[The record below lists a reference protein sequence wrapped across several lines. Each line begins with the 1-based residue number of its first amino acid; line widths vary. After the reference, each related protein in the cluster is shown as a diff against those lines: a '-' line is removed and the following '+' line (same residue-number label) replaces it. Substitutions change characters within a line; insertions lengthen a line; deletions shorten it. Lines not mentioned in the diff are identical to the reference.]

1 MNTAN
6 IDVLNCSRED
16 LEKLS
21 DSELESLLKFT
32 QDKSNEFH
40 ILQIS
45 LKTLINSLY
54 GALGNKA
61 FILINEK
68 IAQAITGN
76 GRYFIKSFGRR
87 IENHLQSLKNWNKPY
102 YIYSDTDSCVGDTLI
117 STSLGKI
124 KIEDLFERP
133 GEIIKNNNGSF
144 VKRLDEKI
152 LAKSMNS
159 DFEIQDKKIIY
170 VMKHKVNKRMFKI
183 STDNRSVIITEDHSV
198 MINRNNNLI
207 SVKPTEI
214 LKSDELIL
222 ESKQKDLLY
231 IIENYKI
238 EDLGIQELDVYDIE
252 VEDNHNFFGNEIL
265 LHNSAYYTIEPFV
278 EEFLKKKP
286 DASLSEIVDF
296 CDKFETT
303 VVQPKIQENID
314 EFCYY
319 LNAMDK
325 SKCGGKREIIADRF
339 LLLKKKKYLCRL
351 RANEATVFPVDS
363 PKIKAMGVE
372 LIKSSTPKFSIEHM
386 SDALPILFDGTQKDL
401 REWFEKCK
409 TEFINAPVS
418 DIVSNM
424 TVNCIDYDLRKDL
437 GIPLNSRAS
446 LIYNEFIKKHN
457 LEGSFNL
464 IQAGDKI
471 KYIYLKTPNTLGETI
486 KNTTGRTVKSSY
498 PDVIAFT
505 DDNFIQY
512 FKDYIDYDTQFE
524 KSFIK
529 PLEFMTNAI
538 NFTVKEKAMDLFDF

>member
-1 MNTAN
+1 MTDL
-6 IDVLNCSRED
+6 DVLNCSRED

-87 IENHLQSLKNWNKPY
+87 IENHLQSLKNWNRPY

-124 KIEDLFERP
+124 KIEDLFERS
-133 GEIIKNNNGSF
+133 GEIVKNENGSF

-183 STDNRSVIITEDHSV
+183 SVNNKSVIITEDHSV

-207 SVKPTEI
+207 SAKCAEI
-214 LKSDELIL
+214 LKTDKLITNNL
-222 ESKQKDLLY
+222 KDKV
-231 IIENYKI
+231 ITENYKI

-252 VEDNHNFFGNEIL
+252 VEDNHNFFGNDIL

-296 CDKFETT
+296 CDKFETE

-339 LLLKKKKYLCRL
+339 
-351 RANEATVFPVDS
+351 
-363 PKIKAMGVE
+363 
-372 LIKSSTPKFSIEHM
+372 
-386 SDALPILFDGTQKDL
+386 
-401 REWFEKCK
+401 
-409 TEFINAPVS
+409 
-418 DIVSNM
+418 
-424 TVNCIDYDLRKDL
+424 
-437 GIPLNSRAS
+437 
-446 LIYNEFIKKHN
+446 
-457 LEGSFNL
+457 
-464 IQAGDKI
+464 
-471 KYIYLKTPNTLGETI
+471 
-486 KNTTGRTVKSSY
+486 
-498 PDVIAFT
+498 
-505 DDNFIQY
+505 
-512 FKDYIDYDTQFE
+512 
-524 KSFIK
+524 
-529 PLEFMTNAI
+529 
-538 NFTVKEKAMDLFDF
+538 

>member
-1 MNTAN
+1 MNSTN
-6 IDVLNCSRED
+6 LDVLNCSRED

-21 DSELESLLKFT
+21 DSELENLLKYT
-32 QDKSNEFH
+32 QDKGNEYY
-40 ILQIS
+40 ILQIA

-87 IENHLQSLKNWNKPY
+87 IEKYLQSLKKWNKPY

-124 KIEDLFERP
+124 KIEDLFEKS
-133 GEIIKNNNGSF
+133 GEIIKNENGSF

-183 STDNRSVIITEDHSV
+183 SVNDKSVIITEDHSV
-198 MINRNNNLI
+198 MIKRNDNLM
-207 SVKPTEI
+207 SVKSNEI
-214 LKSDELIL
+214 LKSDKLISNNL
-222 ESKQKDLLY
+222 KDN
-231 IIENYKI
+231 IITENYKI

-252 VEDNHNFFGNEIL
+252 VEDNHNFFGNDIL

-278 EEFLKKKP
+278 EEFLKKNP
-286 DASLSEIVDF
+286 DASLSETVDF
-296 CDKFETT
+296 CDKFETE

-339 LLLKKKKYLCRL
+339 ILLKKKKYLCRL
-351 RANEATVFPVDS
+351 RANEATVFPDDA

-386 SDALPILFDGTQKDL
+386 SEALPILFDGSQKDL

-409 TEFINAPVS
+409 TEFKNAPIS
-418 DIVSNM
+418 DIVANM
-424 TVNCIDYDLRKDL
+424 TVNCVDYDLRKDL
-437 GIPLNSRAS
+437 SIPINSRAS
-446 LIYNEFIKKHN
+446 LIYNEFIIKHN

-464 IQAGDKI
+464 IHAGDKI

-486 KNTTGRTVKSSY
+486 VNSTGRSVKKTY
-498 PDVIAFT
+498 PNVIAFV
-505 DDNFIQY
+505 DYNFIQY
-512 FKDYIDYDTQFE
+512 IKDYIDYDTQFE
-524 KSFIK
+524 KTLIK
-529 PLEFMTNAI
+529 PLEFMANAI

>member
-1 MNTAN
+1 MNSTN
-6 IDVLNCSRED
+6 FDVLNCSRED

-21 DSELESLLKFT
+21 DLELEKLLKYT
-32 QDKSNEFH
+32 QDKGNEYY
-40 ILQIS
+40 ILQIA

-87 IENHLQSLKNWNKPY
+87 IENHLQSLKNWNRPY
-102 YIYSDTDSCVGDTLI
+102 YIYSDTD
-117 STSLGKI
+117 
-124 KIEDLFERP
+124 
-133 GEIIKNNNGSF
+133 
-144 VKRLDEKI
+144 
-152 LAKSMNS
+152 
-159 DFEIQDKKIIY
+159 
-170 VMKHKVNKRMFKI
+170 
-183 STDNRSVIITEDHSV
+183 
-198 MINRNNNLI
+198 
-207 SVKPTEI
+207 
-214 LKSDELIL
+214 
-222 ESKQKDLLY
+222 
-231 IIENYKI
+231 
-238 EDLGIQELDVYDIE
+238 
-252 VEDNHNFFGNEIL
+252 
-265 LHNSAYYTIEPFV
+265 SAYYTIEPFV

-296 CDKFETT
+296 CDKFETE

-372 LIKSSTPKFSIEHM
+372 LINSSTPKFSIEHM

>member
-1 MNTAN
+1 M
-6 IDVLNCSRED
+6 IDLDVLNCSRED

-21 DSELESLLKFT
+21 DSELENLLKYT
-32 QDKSNEFH
+32 QDKGNEYY
-40 ILQIS
+40 ILQIA

-87 IENHLQSLKNWNKPY
+87 IEKYLQSLKKWNKPY

-124 KIEDLFERP
+124 KIEDLFERS
-133 GEIIKNNNGSF
+133 GEIVKNENGSF
-144 VKRLDEKI
+144 VKRLDETI
-152 LAKSMNS
+152 FSKSMNS
-159 DFEIQDKKIIY
+159 NFEIQDKKIVY

-183 STDNRSVIITEDHSV
+183 TVNDKSVIITEDHSV
-198 MINRNNNLI
+198 MINRNNTLV

-214 LKSDELIL
+214 LETDELIL
-222 ESKQKDLLY
+222 ESKQN

-252 VEDNHNFFGNEIL
+252 VEDNHNFFGNDIL

-278 EEFLKKKP
+278 EEYLKKKP
-286 DASLSEIVDF
+286 DATVSEIVDF
-296 CDKFETT
+296 CDKFETS

-363 PKIKAMGVE
+363 PKTKAMGVE

-409 TEFINAPVS
+409 TEFINAPIS
-418 DIVSNM
+418 DIVANM
-424 TVNCIDYDLRKDL
+424 TVNRIDYDLRKDL

-446 LIYNEFIKKHN
+446 LIYNEFIKKNN

-486 KNTTGRTVKSSY
+486 KNTSGRSVKTTY
-498 PDVIAFT
+498 PNVIAFT
-505 DDNFIQY
+505 DNNFIQY
-512 FKDYIDYDTQFE
+512 IKDYIDYDTQFE
-524 KSFIK
+524 KTLIK

>member
-1 MNTAN
+1 M
-6 IDVLNCSRED
+6 IDLDVLNCSRED

-21 DSELESLLKFT
+21 DSELEKLLKYT
-32 QDKSNEFH
+32 QDKGNEYY
-40 ILQIS
+40 ILQIA

-87 IENHLQSLKNWNKPY
+87 IEKYLQSLKKWNKPY

-124 KIEDLFERP
+124 KVEDLFERS
-133 GEIIKNNNGSF
+133 GEIVKNENGSF

-183 STDNRSVIITEDHSV
+183 SVNNKSVIITEDHSV
-198 MINRNNNLI
+198 MIKQNDNLI

-214 LKSDELIL
+214 LETDDLISNNL
-222 ESKQKDLLY
+222 KDKV
-231 IIENYKI
+231 ITHNFRV

-252 VEDNHNFFGNEIL
+252 VEDNHNFFGNDIL

-278 EEFLKKKP
+278 EEFLKKNP
-286 DASLSEIVDF
+286 DASLSETVDF
-296 CDKFETT
+296 CDKFETE

-339 LLLKKKKYLCRL
+339 ILLKKKKYLCRL
-351 RANEATVFPVDS
+351 RANEATVFPDDA

-386 SDALPILFDGTQKDL
+386 SEALPILFDGTQKDL

-409 TEFINAPVS
+409 TEFKNAPIS
-418 DIVSNM
+418 DIVANM
-424 TVNCIDYDLRKDL
+424 TVNCVDYDLRKDL
-437 GIPLNSRAS
+437 SIPINSRAS

-486 KNTTGRTVKSSY
+486 VNSTGRSVKKTY
-498 PDVIAFT
+498 PNVIAFV
-505 DDNFIQY
+505 DYNFIQY
-512 FKDYIDYDTQFE
+512 IKDYIDYDTQFE
-524 KSFIK
+524 KTLIK
-529 PLEFMTNAI
+529 PLEFMANAI

>member
-1 MNTAN
+1 MNTEN

-21 DSELESLLKFT
+21 DSELEKLLKYT
-32 QDKSNEFH
+32 QDKGNEYY
-40 ILQIS
+40 ILQIA

-87 IENHLQSLKNWNKPY
+87 IEKYLQSLKKWNKPY

-133 GEIIKNNNGSF
+133 GEIVKNKNGSF

-159 DFEIQDKKIIY
+159 NFEIQDKKIIY

-183 STDNRSVIITEDHSV
+183 SVNDKSVIITEDHSV

-207 SVKPTEI
+207 SAKCTEI
-214 LKSDELIL
+214 LKTDKLIS
-222 ESKQKDLLY
+222 ESKQQDLLY

-252 VEDNHNFFGNEIL
+252 VEDNHNFFGNDIL

-278 EEFLKKKP
+278 EEFLKKNP
-286 DASLSEIVDF
+286 DASLSETVDF
-296 CDKFETT
+296 CDKFETS

-339 LLLKKKKYLCRL
+339 ILLKKKKYLCRL
-351 RANEATVFPVDS
+351 RANEATVFPDDA

-386 SDALPILFDGTQKDL
+386 SEALPILFDGTQKDL

-409 TEFINAPVS
+409 TEFKNAPIS
-418 DIVSNM
+418 DIVANM
-424 TVNCIDYDLRKDL
+424 TVNCVDYDLRKNL
-437 GIPLNSRAS
+437 AIPINSRAS

-464 IQAGDKI
+464 IHAGDKI

-486 KNTTGRTVKSSY
+486 VNSTGRSIKKTY
-498 PDVIAFT
+498 PNVIAFI
-505 DDNFIQY
+505 DYNFIQY
-512 FKDYIDYDTQFE
+512 IKDYIDYDTQFE
-524 KSFIK
+524 KTLIK
-529 PLEFMTNAI
+529 PLEFMANAI

>member
-1 MNTAN
+1 M
-6 IDVLNCSRED
+6 IDLDVLNCSRED

-21 DSELESLLKFT
+21 DSELEKLLKYT
-32 QDKSNEFH
+32 QDKGNEYY
-40 ILQIS
+40 ILQIA

-87 IENHLQSLKNWNKPY
+87 IEKYLQSLKKWNKPY

-124 KIEDLFERP
+124 KIEDLFKKS
-133 GEIIKNNNGSF
+133 GEIVKNENGSF

-183 STDNRSVIITEDHSV
+183 SVNDKSVIITEDHSV
-198 MINRNNNLI
+198 MINRNDNLI

-214 LKSDELIL
+214 LKSDELITNNL
-222 ESKQKDLLY
+222 KDT
-231 IIENYKI
+231 IITHNFRV

-252 VEDNHNFFGNEIL
+252 VEDNHNFFGNDIL

-278 EEFLKKKP
+278 EEFLKKNP

-296 CDKFETT
+296 CDKFETE

-339 LLLKKKKYLCRL
+339 ILLKKKKYLCRL
-351 RANEATVFPVDS
+351 RANEATVFPDDA

-386 SDALPILFDGTQKDL
+386 SEALPILFDGSQKDL
-401 REWFEKCK
+401 REWFKKCK
-409 TEFINAPVS
+409 TEFKNAPIS
-418 DIVSNM
+418 DIVANM
-424 TVNCIDYDLRKDL
+424 TVNCVDYDLRKDL
-437 GIPLNSRAS
+437 SIPINSRAS

-457 LEGSFNL
+457 LEGSFNP

-471 KYIYLKTPNTLGETI
+471 KYIYLKTPNPLGETI
-486 KNTTGRTVKSSY
+486 KVSSGKTTKLVK
-498 PDVIAFT
+498 PNVIAFV
-505 DDNFIQY
+505 DYNFIQY
-512 FKDYIDYDTQFE
+512 IKDYIDYDTQFE
-524 KSFIK
+524 KTLIK
-529 PLEFMTNAI
+529 PLEFMANAI

>member
-1 MNTAN
+1 M
-6 IDVLNCSRED
+6 IDLDVLNCSRED

-21 DSELESLLKFT
+21 DSELEKLLKYT
-32 QDKSNEFH
+32 QDKGNEYY
-40 ILQIS
+40 ILQIA

-87 IENHLQSLKNWNKPY
+87 IEKYLQSLKNWNKPY

-124 KIEDLFERP
+124 KIEDLFERS
-133 GEIIKNNNGSF
+133 GEIVKNENGSF

-183 STDNRSVIITEDHSV
+183 SVNNKAVIITEDHSV
-198 MINRNNNLI
+198 MINRNDNLI
-207 SVKPTEI
+207 SAKCTEI
-214 LKSDELIL
+214 LKTDKLISNNL
-222 ESKQKDLLY
+222 KDT
-231 IIENYKI
+231 IITHNFRV

-252 VEDNHNFFGNEIL
+252 VEDNHNFFGNDIL

-278 EEFLKKKP
+278 EEFLKKNP
-286 DASLSEIVDF
+286 NASLSETIDF
-296 CDKFETT
+296 CDKFETE

-339 LLLKKKKYLCRL
+339 ILLKKKKYLCRL
-351 RANEATVFPVDS
+351 RANEATVFPDDA

-386 SDALPILFDGTQKDL
+386 SEALPILFDGSQKDL

-409 TEFINAPVS
+409 TEFKNAPIS
-418 DIVSNM
+418 DIVANM
-424 TVNCIDYDLRKDL
+424 TVNCVDYDLRKDV

-486 KNTTGRTVKSSY
+486 VNSTGRSVKKTY
-498 PDVIAFT
+498 PNVIGFI

-512 FKDYIDYDTQFE
+512 IKDYIDYDTQFE
-524 KSFIK
+524 KTLIK

>member
-1 MNTAN
+1 M
-6 IDVLNCSRED
+6 IDLDVLNCSRED

-21 DSELESLLKFT
+21 DSELEKLLKYT
-32 QDKSNEFH
+32 QDKGNEYY
-40 ILQIS
+40 ILQIA

-87 IENHLQSLKNWNKPY
+87 IEKYLQSLKKWNKPY

-117 STSLGKI
+117 STSVGKI
-124 KIEDLFERP
+124 KIEDLFERS
-133 GEIIKNNNGSF
+133 GEIVKNENGSF

-159 DFEIQDKKIIY
+159 DFEIQNKKIIY

-183 STDNRSVIITEDHSV
+183 SVNDKSVIITEDHSV

-214 LKSDELIL
+214 LKTDELISNNL
-222 ESKQKDLLY
+222 KDKV
-231 IIENYKI
+231 ITENYRV

-252 VEDNHNFFGNEIL
+252 VEDNHNFFGNDIL

-278 EEFLKKKP
+278 EEFLKKNP
-286 DASLSEIVDF
+286 DASLSETVDF
-296 CDKFETT
+296 CDKFETK

-339 LLLKKKKYLCRL
+339 ILMKKKKYLCRL
-351 RANEATVFPVDS
+351 RANEATVFPDDA

-386 SDALPILFDGTQKDL
+386 SEALPILFDGSQKDL

-409 TEFINAPVS
+409 TEFKNAPIS
-418 DIVSNM
+418 DIVANM
-424 TVNCIDYDLRKDL
+424 TVNCVDYDLRKNL
-437 GIPLNSRAS
+437 SIPINSRAS

-471 KYIYLKTPNTLGETI
+471 KYIYLKTPNTIGETI
-486 KNTTGRTVKSSY
+486 VNSTGRSIKKTY
-498 PDVIAFT
+498 PNVIAFV
-505 DDNFIQY
+505 DYNFIQY
-512 FKDYIDYDTQFE
+512 IKDYIDYDTQFE
-524 KSFIK
+524 KTLIK
-529 PLEFMTNAI
+529 PLEFMANAI

>member
-1 MNTAN
+1 M
-6 IDVLNCSRED
+6 IDLDVLNCSRED

-21 DSELESLLKFT
+21 DSELEKLLKYT
-32 QDKSNEFH
+32 QDKGNEYY
-40 ILQIS
+40 ILQIA

-87 IENHLQSLKNWNKPY
+87 IEKYLQSLKKWNKPY

-117 STSLGKI
+117 STSLGDI
-124 KIEDLFERP
+124 KIEDLFERS
-133 GEIIKNNNGSF
+133 GEIVKNENGSF

-170 VMKHKVNKRMFKI
+170 MMKHKVNKRMFKI
-183 STDNRSVIITEDHSV
+183 SVNDKSVIITEDHSV
-198 MINRNNNLI
+198 MINRNDNLI
-207 SVKPTEI
+207 SAKCTEI
-214 LKSDELIL
+214 LKTDKLISNNL
-222 ESKQKDLLY
+222 KDKV
-231 IIENYKI
+231 ITDNYRV

-252 VEDNHNFFGNEIL
+252 VEDNHNFFGNDIL

-278 EEFLKKKP
+278 EEFLKKNP
-286 DASLSEIVDF
+286 DASLSETVDF
-296 CDKFETT
+296 CDKFETE

-339 LLLKKKKYLCRL
+339 ILLKKKKYLCRL
-351 RANEATVFPVDS
+351 RANEATVFPDDA

-386 SDALPILFDGTQKDL
+386 SEALPILFDGSQKDL

-409 TEFINAPVS
+409 TEFKKAPIS
-418 DIVSNM
+418 DIVANM
-424 TVNCIDYDLRKDL
+424 TVNSVDYDLRKNL
-437 GIPLNSRAS
+437 GIPFNSRAS
-446 LIYNEFIKKHN
+446 LIYNEFIKKNN

-471 KYIYLKTPNTLGETI
+471 KYIYLKTPNPLGETI
-486 KNTTGRTVKSSY
+486 KVSSGKTTKLVK
-498 PDVIAFT
+498 PNAIAFIA
-505 DDNFIQY
+505 DNFIQY
-512 FKDYIDYDTQFE
+512 IKDYIDYDTQFE
-524 KSFIK
+524 KTLIK
-529 PLEFMTNAI
+529 PLEFMANAI

>member
-1 MNTAN
+1 MNTEN

-21 DSELESLLKFT
+21 DSELEKLLKYT
-32 QDKSNEFH
+32 QDKGNEYY
-40 ILQIS
+40 ILQIA

-87 IENHLQSLKNWNKPY
+87 IEKYLQSLKKWNKPY
-102 YIYSDTDSCVGDTLI
+102 YIYSDTDSCAGDTLI

-124 KIEDLFERP
+124 KIEDLFEKS
-133 GEIIKNNNGSF
+133 GEIVKNENGSF

-159 DFEIQDKKIIY
+159 DFEIHDKKIIY

-183 STDNRSVIITEDHSV
+183 SVNDKSVIITEDHSV
-198 MINRNNNLI
+198 MIKRNDNLM
-207 SVKPTEI
+207 SVKSNEI

-222 ESKQKDLLY
+222 NNLKDT
-231 IIENYKI
+231 IITHNYTV

-252 VEDNHNFFGNEIL
+252 VEDNHNFFGNDIL

-296 CDKFETT
+296 CDKFETS

-424 TVNCIDYDLRKDL
+424 TVNCIDYDLRKDI

>member
-1 MNTAN
+1 M
-6 IDVLNCSRED
+6 IDLDVLNCSRED

-21 DSELESLLKFT
+21 DSELEKLLKYT
-32 QDKSNEFH
+32 QDKGNEYY
-40 ILQIS
+40 ILQIA

-87 IENHLQSLKNWNKPY
+87 IEKYLQSLKKWNKPY

-124 KIEDLFERP
+124 KIEDLFERS
-133 GEIIKNNNGSF
+133 GEIVKNENGSF

-183 STDNRSVIITEDHSV
+183 SANNKAVIITEDHSV
-198 MINRNNNLI
+198 MINRNDNLI
-207 SVKPTEI
+207 SAKCTEI
-214 LKSDELIL
+214 LKTDKLISNNL
-222 ESKQKDLLY
+222 KDT
-231 IIENYKI
+231 IITDNYRV

-252 VEDNHNFFGNEIL
+252 VEDNHNFFGNDIL

-278 EEFLKKKP
+278 EEFLKKNP
-286 DASLSEIVDF
+286 NASLSETVDF
-296 CDKFETT
+296 CDKFETE

-339 LLLKKKKYLCRL
+339 ILLKKKKYLCRL
-351 RANEATVFPVDS
+351 RANEATVFPNDA

-386 SDALPILFDGTQKDL
+386 SEALPILFDGSQKDL

-409 TEFINAPVS
+409 TEFKNAPIS
-418 DIVSNM
+418 DIVANM
-424 TVNCIDYDLRKDL
+424 TVNSVDYDLRKDL
-437 GIPLNSRAS
+437 GIPFNSRAS
-446 LIYNEFIKKHN
+446 LIYNEFIKKNN

-471 KYIYLKTPNTLGETI
+471 KYIYLKTPNPLGETI
-486 KNTTGRTVKSSY
+486 KVSSGKTTKLVK
-498 PDVIAFT
+498 PNAIAFI
-505 DDNFIQY
+505 DNNFIQY
-512 FKDYIDYDTQFE
+512 IKDYIDYDTQFE
-524 KSFIK
+524 KTLIK
-529 PLEFMTNAI
+529 PLEFMANAI

>member
-1 MNTAN
+1 M
-6 IDVLNCSRED
+6 IDLDVLNCSRED

-21 DSELESLLKFT
+21 DSELEKLLKYT
-32 QDKSNEFH
+32 QDKGNEYY
-40 ILQIS
+40 ILQIA

-87 IENHLQSLKNWNKPY
+87 IEKYLQSLKNWNKPY

-124 KIEDLFERP
+124 KIEDLFERS
-133 GEIIKNNNGSF
+133 GEIVKNENGSF

-170 VMKHKVNKRMFKI
+170 VMKHKVNKRMFRI
-183 STDNRSVIITEDHSV
+183 SANNKAVIITEDHSV
-198 MINRNNNLI
+198 MINRNDNLI

-214 LKSDELIL
+214 LETDELIS
-222 ESKQKDLLY
+222 ESKQKGLLY

-252 VEDNHNFFGNEIL
+252 VEDNHNFFGNDIL

-278 EEFLKKKP
+278 EEFLKKNP

-296 CDKFETT
+296 CDKFETE

-339 LLLKKKKYLCRL
+339 ILLKKKKYLCRL
-351 RANEATVFPVDS
+351 RANEATVFPDDA

-386 SDALPILFDGTQKDL
+386 SEALPILFDGSQKDL

-409 TEFINAPVS
+409 TEFKNAPIS
-418 DIVSNM
+418 DIVANM
-424 TVNCIDYDLRKDL
+424 TVNSVDYDLRKNV
-437 GIPLNSRAS
+437 GIPFNSRAS
-446 LIYNEFIKKHN
+446 LIYNEFIKKNN

-486 KNTTGRTVKSSY
+486 VNSTGRSVKKTY
-498 PDVIAFT
+498 PNVIGFI

-512 FKDYIDYDTQFE
+512 IKDYIDYDTQFE
-524 KSFIK
+524 KTLIK

>member
-1 MNTAN
+1 MNSTN
-6 IDVLNCSRED
+6 LDVLNCSRED

-21 DSELESLLKFT
+21 DSELENLLKYT
-32 QDKSNEFH
+32 QDKGNEYY
-40 ILQIS
+40 ILQIA

-87 IENHLQSLKNWNKPY
+87 IEKYLQSLKKWNKPY

-124 KIEDLFERP
+124 KIEDLFEKS
-133 GEIIKNNNGSF
+133 GEIIKNENGSF

-183 STDNRSVIITEDHSV
+183 SVNDKSVIITEDHSV
-198 MINRNNNLI
+198 MINRNDNLI
-207 SVKPTEI
+207 SAKCTEI
-214 LKSDELIL
+214 LKTDKLISNNL
-222 ESKQKDLLY
+222 KDT
-231 IIENYKI
+231 IITHNFRV

-252 VEDNHNFFGNEIL
+252 VEDNHNFFGNDIL

-278 EEFLKKKP
+278 EEFLKKNP
-286 DASLSEIVDF
+286 DASLSETVDF
-296 CDKFETT
+296 CDKFETE

-339 LLLKKKKYLCRL
+339 ILLKKKKYLCRL
-351 RANEATVFPVDS
+351 RANEATVFPDDA

-386 SDALPILFDGTQKDL
+386 SEALPILFDGSQKDL

-409 TEFINAPVS
+409 TEFKNAPIS
-418 DIVSNM
+418 DIVANM
-424 TVNCIDYDLRKDL
+424 TVNCVDYDLRKDL
-437 GIPLNSRAS
+437 SIPINSRAS

-486 KNTTGRTVKSSY
+486 VNSTGRSVKKTY
-498 PDVIAFT
+498 PNVIAFV
-505 DDNFIQY
+505 DYNFIQY
-512 FKDYIDYDTQFE
+512 IKDYIDYDTQFE
-524 KSFIK
+524 KTLIK
-529 PLEFMTNAI
+529 PLEFMANAI

>member
-1 MNTAN
+1 MNSTN
-6 IDVLNCSRED
+6 FDVLNCSRED

-21 DSELESLLKFT
+21 DSELENLLKYT
-32 QDKSNEFH
+32 QDKGNEYY
-40 ILQIS
+40 ILQIA

-87 IENHLQSLKNWNKPY
+87 IEKYLQSLKKWNKPY

-124 KIEDLFERP
+124 KIEDLFERA
-133 GEIIKNNNGSF
+133 GEIVKNENGSF

-159 DFEIQDKKIIY
+159 DFEIQDKKIVY

-183 STDNRSVIITEDHSV
+183 SVNDKSVIITEDHSV
-198 MINRNNNLI
+198 MINRNDNLI

-214 LKSDELIL
+214 LETDDLISNNL
-222 ESKQKDLLY
+222 KDKV
-231 IIENYKI
+231 ITENYKI

-252 VEDNHNFFGNEIL
+252 VEDNHNFFGNDIL

-278 EEFLKKKP
+278 EEFLKKNP
-286 DASLSEIVDF
+286 NASLSETVDF
-296 CDKFETT
+296 CDKFETE

-424 TVNCIDYDLRKDL
+424 TVNCIDYDLRKDI